1 MSLPQNSLKRALI
14 MCIMVTS
21 SAFTTPTLTSLG
33 LHQQRTNQRSKTN
46 LYSYAIN
53 NEDEALRMMM
63 KANICAHSDT
73 CSIDEAENYL
83 NEMLHLQSN
92 CASDSLRS
100 DAICNDVLFPSEV
113 IAGLREKIQ
122 RQTEIRYAE
131 YVFVNVYVVS
141 HV

>member
-1 MSLPQNSLKRALI
+1 
-14 MCIMVTS
+14 
-21 SAFTTPTLTSLG
+21 
-33 LHQQRTNQRSKTN
+33 
-46 LYSYAIN
+46 
-53 NEDEALRMMM
+53 M